1 MTVFLRQKTGIKKFS
16 TSDKEIKRLGEETS
30 KKKVGKNENYTE
42 L

>member
-1 MTVFLRQKTGIKKFS
+1 MAVLLHQKTGIKKFS

-30 KKKVGKNENYTE
+30 KKKVGKNENYAE